1 MEIAL
6 IVALATAVVL
16 LTFLLVKSR
25 IETSR
30 RVSDSRREAI
40 KQSRAVLGGRFTE
53 QMTPYLPEFS
63 YDPTEARFIGSPIDL
78 IVFRGLSQ
86 DRPTEIV
93 FVEVK
98 AGKTARLTKREA
110 RVRDLV
116 EAKKVRF
123 ELIHRPVDDSPL

>member
-16 LTFLLVKSR
+16 LTFLLAKSR
-25 IETSR
+25 IEMSR

-63 YDPTEARFIGSPIDL
+63 YDPTEAPLHRQPDRSDRIPRSVPGPSDGNR
-78 IVFRGLSQ
+78 VHRGQSRQ
-86 DRPTEIV
+86 DGETHQEGGAGPRP
-93 FVEVK
+93 
-98 AGKTARLTKREA
+98 G
-110 RVRDLV
+110 
-116 EAKKVRF
+116 
-123 ELIHRPVDDSPL
+123 